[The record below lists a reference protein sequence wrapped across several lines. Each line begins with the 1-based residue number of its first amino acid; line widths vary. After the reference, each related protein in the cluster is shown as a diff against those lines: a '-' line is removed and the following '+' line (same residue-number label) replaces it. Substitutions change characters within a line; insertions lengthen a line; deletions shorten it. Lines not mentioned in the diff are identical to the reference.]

1 MRPKKTILCVDDN
14 EQTLSV
20 RKFLLETRGYRVYTA
35 TNGNDAI
42 TVFSSTSIDLV
53 LTDLA
58 VSRRHA
64 EVRADGGA
72 VRVATLPGVA
82 PLLLDGQATER
93 ATLARGARLLIGQ
106 TWLRVESADSGGER
120 VGSASDF
127 SRGKGPIGAR
137 VCPNPTYAHSAFH
150 SRRKP
155 RT

>member
-1 MRPKKTILCVDDN
+1 MDNRVNEGVPRDERLFLVVDGGGPDGG
-14 EQTLSV
+14 
-20 RKFLLETRGYRVYTA
+20 RRLLLVEGEPRIVGRA
-35 TNGNDAI
+35 RDA
-42 TVFSSTSIDLV
+42 DLV